1 MKKYKI
7 TVNGQTYEV
16 EVEEIGGQTPAPTQ
30 ATATPA
36 AAKTTQLK
44 PQPQPKP
51 QAKPQPKPNNPGIAG
66 EQKITSPMPGII
78 MSIKTKVGDKIQK
91 GDVIMILEAMK
102 MENEI
107 IAPEDGVITSI
118 DTSEGASVNTGDI
131 LATFE

>member
-16 EVEEIGGQTPAPTQ
+16 EVEEIGGQTPEPTQ
-30 ATATPA
+30 TTATPA
-36 AAKTTQLK
+36 VTETTQ
-44 PQPQPKP
+44 P
-51 QAKPQPKPNNPGIAG
+51 KPQPKPNNPAAVAG
-66 EQKITSPMPGII
+66 KQKITSPMPGTI
-78 MSIKTKVGDKIQK
+78 MSIKTKPGDKIQK

>member
-16 EVEEIGGQTPAPTQ
+16 EVQEIGGQNPGPKEVNQTTQ
-30 ATATPA
+30 APVE
-36 AAKTTQLK
+36 
-44 PQPQPKP
+44 QPKP
-51 QAKPQPKPNNPGIAG
+51 QQPKPQPKKTGAG
-66 EQKITSPMPGII
+66 KSKITCPMPGTI
-78 MSIKTKVGDKIQK
+78 MSIKAKQGEKVQK

-107 IAPEDGVITSI
+107 IAPEDGIITSI
-118 DTSEGASVNTGDI
+118 DTNEGASVNTGDI

>member
-7 TVNGQTYEV
+7 TVNGKTYEV
-16 EVEEIGGQTPAPTQ
+16 EVEEMGAQNFIPTQ
-30 ATATPA
+30 TTNTPISPEVA
-36 AAKTTQLK
+36 Q
-44 PQPQPKP
+44 QPKP
-51 QAKPQPKPNNPGIAG
+51 QQQPKQKNSGTVG
-66 EQKITSPMPGII
+66 KQKITSPMPGTII
-78 MSIKTKVGDKIQK
+78 SINKKPGDKIQK

>member
-7 TVNGQTYEV
+7 TVNGKTYEV
-16 EVEEIGGQTPAPTQ
+16 EVEEIGAQNFIPTQTANAPTS
-30 ATATPA
+30 PEV
-36 AAKTTQLK
+36 TQQPK
-44 PQPQPKP
+44 PQPQPK
-51 QAKPQPKPNNPGIAG
+51 QKNSGTVGK
-66 EQKITSPMPGII
+66 QKITSPMPGTI
-78 MSIKTKVGDKIQK
+78 MSINKKPGDKIQK